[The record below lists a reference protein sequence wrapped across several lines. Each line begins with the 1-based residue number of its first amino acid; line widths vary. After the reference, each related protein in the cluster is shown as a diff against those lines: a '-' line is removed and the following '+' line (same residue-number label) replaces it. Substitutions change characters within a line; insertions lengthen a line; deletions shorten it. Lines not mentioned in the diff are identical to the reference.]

1 METVNEQ
8 LQSASIGHAV
18 DLQHL
23 SNAEVRKIMALLN
36 RVDED
41 LRDRLLAAVGRMGV
55 ERFTV
60 KHMNTVLASVR
71 ELNKQVYEQAGEALK
86 ESVDELAAYEIDYQQ
101 TLFTATLPAQ
111 VLTSVPLVK
120 VDLSQV
126 RQIASSRPFQGKLLG
141 EWMQEM
147 EVGRAA
153 RIRDAIRIGMVE
165 GLTTDQI
172 IRRIMGIRSEGYA
185 DGLLNRSRNDIEAM
199 VRTAISH
206 TAQSARDAFYQAN
219 SDLISEIVWLS
230 TLDGRTSAPC
240 RLRDRLHYTADTHQP
255 IGHKV
260 PWLSGPGR
268 LHWRCRSSSTPIV
281 KAWEEL
287 GLSKADIPEGTRASM
302 DGQIPE
308 STSYGDWIKGQSA
321 ARQDQVL
328 GPSRGKLMREGGLTL
343 DKFYNDQGRTLT
355 LEQLRERDA
364 ASFAK
369 AGL

>member
-1 METVNEQ
+1 MATVNEQ

-41 LRDRLLAAVGRMGV
+41 LRDRLLAAVGRMGTD
-55 ERFTV
+55 RFTV

-71 ELNKQVYEQAGEALK
+71 ELNKQVYAQAAEALK
-86 ESVDELAAYEIDYQQ
+86 ESVDELAAYEIGYQQ

-111 VLTSVPLVK
+111 VLTVVPLVK
-120 VDLSQV
+120 VDLAQV
-126 RQIASSRPFQGKLLG
+126 QQIASSRPFQGKLLG
-141 EWMQEM
+141 EWMEEL

-153 RIRDAIRIGMVE
+153 RIRDAIRIGMVS
-165 GLTTDQI
+165 GQTTDQI
-172 IRRIMGIRSEGYA
+172 VRGIMGIRSEGYA

-219 SDLISEIVWLS
+219 SDLISEVVWLS

-240 RLRDRLHYTADTHQP
+240 RLRDGLHYTADTHQP

>member
-1 METVNEQ
+1 MATVNERF
-8 LQSASIGHAV
+8 QSASISHAI
-18 DLQHL
+18 DLQHF

-41 LRDRLLAAVGRMGV
+41 LRARLLAAIGRMEV
-55 ERFTV
+55 DRFTV
-60 KHMNTVLASVR
+60 KHMNAVLAAVL
-71 ELNKQVYEQAGEALK
+71 ELNKHVYEQAGETLK
-86 ESVDELAAYEIDYQQ
+86 ESVDELASYEIGYQQ
-101 TLFTATLPAQ
+101 ALFTATLPAQ
-111 VLTSVPLVK
+111 VLTVVPLVK
-120 VDLSQV
+120 VDLAQV

-141 EWMQEM
+141 EWMADLEA
-147 EVGRAA
+147 GRAA

-165 GLTTDQI
+165 GLTADQI
-172 IRRIMGIRSEGYA
+172 VRRIMGIRSEGYA
-185 DGLLNRSRNDIEAM
+185 DGLLNRSRSDIEAM

-219 SDLISEIVWLS
+219 SDLISGVVWLS

-240 RLRDRLHYTADTHQP
+240 RLRDGLRYSADTHRP
-255 IGHKV
+255 IGHQV

-268 LHWRCRSSSTPIV
+268 LHWCCRSSSTPII

-321 ARQDQVL
+321 ARQNQVL
-328 GPSRGKLMREGGLTL
+328 GPTRGKLMREGGLTL
-343 DKFYNDQGRTLT
+343 DRFYNDRGRLLT
-355 LEQLRERDA
+355 LDQLREQDA
-364 ASFAK
+364 SAFDR